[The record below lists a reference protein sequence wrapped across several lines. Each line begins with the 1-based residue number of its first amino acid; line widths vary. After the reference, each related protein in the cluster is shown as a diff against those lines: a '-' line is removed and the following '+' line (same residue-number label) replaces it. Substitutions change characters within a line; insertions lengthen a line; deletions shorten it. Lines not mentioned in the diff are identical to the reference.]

1 MPITFTR
8 AETVEPGDPITS
20 RQLAS
25 LAAAFNDRI
34 RSGLGDATYRIPYY
48 LFQAAR
54 QIRNSDGGTLFPPQ
68 GEFFEQYQC
77 LLASE
82 AEWPVAPAGTPEGI
96 NVSNPLG
103 AFVFGNE
110 SAGIDAE
117 IDRVETLAYAV
128 NGATPSTL
136 ADWWLLGQLQRGAVD
151 PDTGAIASPALD
163 AARLHMRIAYSVRSP
178 YGNSYGGFQP
188 TPEVDG
194 GTPCAPAGGFTPVNY
209 LYKFTSLID
218 GSEVTY
224 PGSCPEEPTHVGY
237 ILRLSDLYVVVLNDG
252 TADYYRRSE
261 WIEGPYTGGGNLKRD
276 VGGQLDRAVD
286 AYVKDFRGTE
296 AQRERGWNRHAFDFQ
311 QFLTRQYSLA
321 PNRGQQVGDEI
332 TAVYPTFTWTTDQPS
347 GTVYPTGHP
356 FADGYVLDA
365 VYIRAETVTAPI
377 AVEIIDDDDN
387 ILATVTASPVSG
399 VAEAIHWLPRPV
411 TPTNIRVRLASAL
424 VFSGG
429 SGTLT
434 VQTTELYPY
443 KPSGQDAYILL
454 RVASAKTGTVH
465 GSGTEEEGAKEIW
478 DTYSAYGC
486 AAPGP
491 GLPLEESAINS
502 NAVYDAFRR
511 ASKCVR
517 ILSRNQLIGYALE
530 DGKSVLWFVR
540 HATTGQD
547 SFTGIAPTDGVG
559 GIAHTAEP
567 GGFTNEWMIGFQFK
581 AYHPSE
587 SSIWKPSAYSDYFT
601 FSDRCHFYHP
611 TYPSDLQQHF
621 DYGET
626 LSLSPEGAPGYRY
639 AKGVN
644 NSVGD
649 VDRYKSCRIYEPDV
663 EVEDVEELTEGGVA
677 VVKVTLTGRLHYS
690 DDAVSTIDRDV
701 TTWDVT
707 ALRAEA
713 YRSTEN
719 AIREYLVWTN
729 TGQNAIA
736 GKPGDSAYG
745 SSVDSLPDNPFGT
758 VFPTIIMTTLMPV
771 PYLDGND
778 AQNAVDTPLLHEVL
792 TQGELY
798 LRAMCEGYVDGRTSE
813 EYACATGISSWYDYT
828 FPNLCFDAF
837 QGQWLSPLAS
847 EATTYTRERD
857 TRPDRPQAFGP
868 YPNTL
873 TSAEVWNQFATA
885 VNLLTRVRVMLPMKF
900 EVESRYDTY
909 SAFQTR
915 AATNS
920 IGTAADCS
928 SPTGTGWYAQVDVP
942 TTIPT
947 TVASPRAIAVNAS
960 AVNSAGYAVVGGI
973 PSAPYVCSG
982 AEFTFGQSVQQ
993 DDYWLDLV
1001 DPDAENAIPLGWRG
1015 QFSADGEMLFTVTAT
1030 RHFDRA
1036 TVVASGAGSSCGPSP
1051 SRYPLP
1057 SGQEWLVESIEEIT
1071 TTCEILPMQGAVEM
1085 PEIGTVIMYGSQS
1098 LAGASCTSPTDISRT
1113 ITPIETDAF
1122 ILPIALIDYA
1132 GKN

>member
-8 AETVEPGDPITS
+8 AETVQPGDAITS

-25 LAAAFNDRI
+25 LADAFNSRI
-34 RSGLGDATYRIPYY
+34 RSGLGDAAYRIPYY

-68 GEFFEQYQC
+68 AEFFEQYQC

-82 AEWPVAPAGTPEGI
+82 AEWPVAPAGTPEGV

-110 SAGIDAE
+110 SANIDAE

-136 ADWWLLGQLQRGAVD
+136 SDWWLLGQLQRGAVD

-188 TPEVDG
+188 LPEEDG
-194 GTPCAPAGGFTPVNY
+194 GSPCAPADGFTPVNY

-224 PGSCPEEPTHVGY
+224 PGSCPEVPTHVGY
-237 ILRLSDLYVVVLNDG
+237 ILRLSDLYIVVLNNG
-252 TADYYRRSE
+252 NADYYPRSQ
-261 WIEGPYTGGGNLKRD
+261 WIEGPYTGGGSLKRD

-286 AYVKDFRGTE
+286 AYVKDFRGTD
-296 AQRERGWNRHAFDFQ
+296 AQRQRGWNRHAFDFQ
-311 QFLTRQYSLA
+311 RFLTRQYSLA
-321 PNRGQQVGDEI
+321 PQRGQQVGDEI
-332 TAVYPTFTWTTDQPS
+332 TATYPTFTFTTNQPA
-347 GTVYPTGHP
+347 GTVSATGHP
-356 FADGYVLDA
+356 FASGYVLDA
-365 VYIRAETVTAPI
+365 VYIRAETVINPV
-377 AVEIIDDDDN
+377 AVEIIDDDN
-387 ILATVTASPVSG
+387 NVLATVTASPVGG
-399 VAEAIHWLPRPV
+399 VAEAIHWLPTPK
-411 TPTNIRVRLASAL
+411 TPTNIRCRIASELA
-424 VFSGG
+424 FSGG

-465 GSGTEEEGAKEIW
+465 GSGKEEGAAKEIW
-478 DTYSAYGC
+478 GTYSAYGC

-530 DGKSVLWFVR
+530 DGKSVLWFLR
-540 HATTGQD
+540 NSTTGQD
-547 SFTGIAPTDGVG
+547 AFTGIAPTDGIG
-559 GIAHTAEP
+559 GIVHEAEP
-567 GGFTNEWMIGFQFK
+567 GRFTNEWMMGFQFK

-587 SSIWKPSAYSDYFT
+587 SSMWKPSAYSDYYA

-611 TYPSDLQQHF
+611 TYTSDLQQHF
-621 DYGET
+621 DYGAT

-649 VDRYKSCRIYEPDV
+649 VDRYKSCRIYEPDI
-663 EVEDVEELTEGGVA
+663 EVDTVEELTEGGVD
-677 VVKVTLTGRLHYS
+677 VIKVKLKGRLHYA
-690 DDAVSTIDRDV
+690 DGAVSTIARDV

-729 TGQNAIA
+729 TGQNAVA
-736 GKPGDSAYG
+736 GKPGDSALG
-745 SSVDSLPDNPFGT
+745 SGVDSLADNPFGT
-758 VFPTIIMTTLMPV
+758 VFPTIILTKLMPL
-771 PYLDGND
+771 PHLDGND
-778 AQNAVDTPLLHEVL
+778 GQNSVDTPLLHDTL
-792 TQGELY
+792 TQAELY
-798 LRAMCEGYVDGRTSE
+798 LRAMCEAYVDGRTSE
-813 EYACATGISSWYDYT
+813 EYACSSGIASWYDYT
-828 FPNLCFDAF
+828 FQNLCYDAF

-847 EATTYTRERD
+847 EPTALTRARD
-857 TRPDRPQAFGP
+857 TRSDRPQAFGP

-885 VNLLTRVRVMLPMKF
+885 INLLTRVRVMLPMEF
-900 EVESRYDTY
+900 EVQSRTSTDLSWKTGG
-909 SAFQTR
+909 
-915 AATNS
+915 ATNS
-920 IGTAADCS
+920 SGASVDCT
-928 SPTGTGWYAQVDVP
+928 SPSGEGWYSVLDVEPKTP
-942 TTIPT
+942 TTAGVRGP
-947 TVASPRAIAVNAS
+947 AVNAS
-960 AVNSAGYAVVGGI
+960 AVDRVGFN
-973 PSAPYVCSG
+973 YVGSSYTCSG
-982 AEFTFGQSVQQ
+982 ASFVFERFTQQ
-993 DDYWLDLV
+993 DDYWLELV
-1001 DPDAENAIPLGWRG
+1001 DPDAENAIPPDWRD
-1015 QFSADGEMLFTVTAT
+1015 QFEASGETLFEVQET
-1030 RHFDRA
+1030 RAFDRA
-1036 TVVASGAGSSCGPSP
+1036 TVVAAGAGSDCAGLTA
-1051 SRYPLP
+1051 YPLP
-1057 SGQEWLVESIEEIT
+1057 SGQEWLVESISVT
-1071 TTCEILPMQGAVEM
+1071 TTSCEILPMQGQVEI
-1085 PEIGTVIMYGSQS
+1085 PELGTVTIYGAQNT
-1098 LAGASCTSPTDISRT
+1098 AGGGSICTASTDVARV
-1113 ITPIETDAF
+1113 ITPVNDDAF
-1122 ILPIALIDYA
+1122 ILPIELVDYA
-1132 GKN
+1132 GE

>member
-8 AETVEPGDPITS
+8 ALTVEPGDAITS

-25 LAAAFNDRI
+25 LSLAYNDRI

-48 LFQAAR
+48 FFQAAR

-77 LLASE
+77 LDPAE
-82 AEWPVAPAGTPEGI
+82 AEWPVAPAGTPEGV

-110 SAGIDAE
+110 TANISSE
-117 IDRVETLAYAV
+117 TDRIETIAFMV
-128 NGATPSTL
+128 NGGPPASLSDYWT
-136 ADWWLLGQLQRGAVD
+136 LGQMQRGAVD
-151 PDTGAIASPALD
+151 PETGAIASPALD

-188 TPEVDG
+188 IPEEG
-194 GTPCAPAGGFTPVNY
+194 GTPCAPASGFTPVNY

-237 ILRLSDLYVVVLNDG
+237 ILRMSDLYIVVLNNGD
-252 TADYYRRSE
+252 TDYYRRSE
-261 WIEGPYTGGGNLKRD
+261 WIEGPYTGGGYLKRD

-286 AYVKDFRGTE
+286 TFVKDFRGTE
-296 AQRERGWNRHAFDFQ
+296 AQREHGWNRNAFDFQ
-311 QFLTRQYSLA
+311 RFLTRQYSLA
-321 PNRGQQVGDEI
+321 PNRGQQVGQEI
-332 TAVYPTFTWTTDQPS
+332 TATYPTFTWS
-347 GTVYPTGHP
+347 GNQASGATYPTGHP
-356 FADGYVLDA
+356 FAEGYVLDA
-365 VYIRAETVTAPI
+365 IFIRAEGVTAPVVVEILDEDDEVITTVTA
-377 AVEIIDDDDN
+377 A
-387 ILATVTASPVSG
+387 PVDG
-399 VAEAIHWLPRPV
+399 VAEAIYWLPTPASPTVIRP
-411 TPTNIRVRLASAL
+411 RLGAAL
-424 VFSGG
+424 TFSGG

-434 VQTTELYPY
+434 IQTTELYPY
-443 KPSGQDAYILL
+443 KPNASDAYALL

-465 GSGTEEEGAKEIW
+465 GSGLEEEGAKEIW
-478 DTYSAYGC
+478 DGYRAYGC
-486 AAPGP
+486 IVPGP
-491 GLPLEESAINS
+491 GLPFEDAVINS

-511 ASKCVR
+511 LSKCVR
-517 ILSRNQLIGYALE
+517 ILSRNQLIGYAVE
-530 DGKSVLWFVR
+530 DGKSVLWFLRENTVG
-540 HATTGQD
+540 ADTFD
-547 SFTGIAPTDGVG
+547 GIAPVGGVG
-559 GIAHTAEP
+559 GIKHAAEP
-567 GGFTNEWMIGFQFK
+567 RWFTNEWMIGFQFK

-611 TYPSDLQQHF
+611 SYTSDLQQHF

-649 VDRYKSCRIYEPDV
+649 VDRYKSCRIYEPDI
-663 EVEDVEELTEGGVA
+663 EVDTVEELTEGGVR
-677 VVKVTLTGRLHYS
+677 VVKLTLTGRLHYS
-690 DDAVSTIDRDV
+690 DDAVSSVDRDV

-745 SSVDSLPDNPFGT
+745 SSVDFLPDNPFGT
-758 VFPTIIMTTLMPV
+758 VFPTVILTKLMPV

-778 AQNAVDTPLLHEVL
+778 SQNGVDTPLLHDVL

-798 LRAMCEGYVDGRTSE
+798 LRAMCEGFVDGRTSE

-828 FPNLCFDAF
+828 FPNLCYDAF

-847 EATTYTRERD
+847 EPTALTRARD
-857 TRPDRPQAFGP
+857 TRSDRPQAFGP

-900 EVESRYDTY
+900 EVESRADLDNPYKSVGYVNSDPAAGDCGSPGDGSYHVVSTD
-909 SAFQTR
+909 QT
-915 AATNS
+915 A
-920 IGTAADCS
+920 
-928 SPTGTGWYAQVDVP
+928 
-942 TTIPT
+942 PT
-947 TVASPRAIAVNAS
+947 TVGSPRAAASNAS
-960 AVNSAGYAVVGGI
+960 GVHRVGMSYGA
-973 PSAPYVCSG
+973 SFTCDGSQYVT
-982 AEFTFGQSVQQ
+982 ERYRQE

-1001 DPDAENAIPLGWRG
+1001 DPDAENAIPEGWRD
-1015 QFSADGEMLFTVTAT
+1015 QFEASGKMLFSVVET
-1030 RHFDRA
+1030 RETYRH
-1036 TVVASGAGSSCGPSP
+1036 TVVAGGTGSECGGSDSFENGFGSGT
-1051 SRYPLP
+1051 
-1057 SGQEWLVESIEEIT
+1057 QWLVEKVQTVTE
-1071 TTCEILPMQGAVEM
+1071 TCEILPMT
-1085 PEIGTVIMYGSQS
+1085 GTVELPELGTVTVYAGSGGGS
-1098 LAGASCTSPTDISRT
+1098 ICTEDALASRVIAHVT
-1113 ITPIETDAF
+1113 EDAF
-1122 ILPIALIDYA
+1122 MLAIELVDYE
-1132 GKN
+1132 GE